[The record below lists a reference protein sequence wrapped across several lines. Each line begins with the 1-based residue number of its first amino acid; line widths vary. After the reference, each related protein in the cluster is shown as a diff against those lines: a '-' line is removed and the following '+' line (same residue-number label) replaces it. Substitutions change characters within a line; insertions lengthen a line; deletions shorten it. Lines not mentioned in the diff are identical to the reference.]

1 MKHKFLLAATIML
14 MLPLVAGAQNGV
26 NYTYTHTD
34 GVQYSCSVYTDSINI
49 TDVTLGSVTDV
60 VIPDSIPYGGTMRP
74 VREIAVQSFA
84 YSDVVSVVIPN
95 TVTEIG
101 YGAFEGC
108 GSLETVT
115 IGTGVRTIWET
126 AFASCESLTTLNYNA
141 IQASVFAF
149 SGSGVLDD
157 CDALLT
163 INIGPEV
170 TVLPE
175 DLVGSVFP
183 LVSLANVNIAADRL
197 LTIASGYFGYTVS
210 GLAIAVPCNQLTAY
224 QGNSVWSS
232 LGTITADCGSVG
244 TDTTIADTTHI
255 VVYDTVHVTIYD
267 TVRTTIVDTNTVTI
281 YDTVTR
287 FVDTVY
293 CDTLVI
299 HDTIYLDPMGVNALE
314 EAPMKVYLSEGH
326 IVVEGM
332 AMGES
337 VSLYDIQGRMIGKAV
352 AHDNKVWLDAPA
364 KGVYLLHAGQRAAK
378 KVVVR

>member
-1 MKHKFLLAATIML
+1 MKNRFFLVATIL
-14 MLPLVAGAQNGV
+14 LTLPVVAGAQSGV
-26 NYTYTHTD
+26 NYSYTHTD

-74 VREIAVQSFA
+74 VREIGANAFA
-84 YSDVVSVVIPN
+84 YSDVASVVIPN
-95 TVTEIG
+95 TVTEIS
-101 YGAFEGC
+101 YGAFSGC
-108 GSLETVT
+108 SMLEDVT

-126 AFASCESLTTLNYNA
+126 AFASCESLETLNFNPVS
-141 IQASVFAF
+141 ASVFAF
-149 SGSGVLDD
+149 SGSGVLDE
-157 CDALLT
+157 CDALST

-197 LTIASGYFGYTVS
+197 LAISNGYFGSTVS
-210 GLAIAVPCNQLTAY
+210 GLAIAVPCTQLTAY

-232 LGTITADCGSVG
+232 LGTITADCGSG
-244 TDTTIADTTHI
+244 ETDTTIADTTHI
-255 VVYDTVHVTIYD
+255 VVYDTVHI
-267 TVRTTIVDTNTVTI
+267 TI

-287 FVDTVY
+287 IIDTVY

-299 HDTIYLDPMGVNALE
+299 HDTVYLDPTGINALE
-314 EAPMKVYLSEGH
+314 EVPIKVYLSEGH

-332 AMGES
+332 VIGES
-337 VSLYDIQGRMIGKAV
+337 VSLYDIQGRLIDKAV
-352 AHDNKVWLDAPA
+352 AHDNKVWLDTPA
-364 KGVYLLHAGQRAAK
+364 SGVYLLHAGQHPAK
-378 KVVVR
+378 KVVVL